1 MAGTPGCGA
10 WVCKCIGGF
19 VPERELRKHFDK
31 AGLKRHND
39 AWEARMSQQKR
50 VVATVRTM
58 GANVPEAL
66 QRRIDRS
73 DIISVTE
80 TECSVGTKRSRQSKG
95 ADDNDGP
102 SARKRRTKEQQQID
116 KMEQDKK
123 RAQTKLWLTSKKKQ
137 NTPGFTK
144 A

>member
-1 MAGTPGCGA
+1 
-10 WVCKCIGGF
+10 
-19 VPERELRKHFDK
+19 
-31 AGLKRHND
+31 
-39 AWEARMSQQKR
+39 
-50 VVATVRTM
+50 
-58 GANVPEAL
+58 
-66 QRRIDRS
+66 
-73 DIISVTE
+73 
-80 TECSVGTKRSRQSKG
+80 VGTKRSRQSKG

-123 RAQTKLWLTSKKKQ
+123 RAQTKLRLTSRKKQ